1 MKRILIRSGMRPT
14 NVYTPEDIYLK
25 DRTGFNNGNL
35 AYQYSIYRALW
46 NDDVEI
52 HADGLSSNPNLAE
65 KINENYDL
73 YVMPLAD
80 AFRDDFRPVLRNYT
94 QLIRKLK
101 IPVIVTGVGLRANY
115 EPQLDEGFSFDE
127 DVTNFVKAVLEK
139 SAQIGVR
146 GQITA
151 DYLKKLGFNAELD
164 FRVIGCPSLYT
175 FGREIKIRDFHLTD
189 QSTIAINA
197 SPTSSEIAI
206 NFLNNMITTYKDYH
220 FIPQHLDE
228 FHLMYAG
235 GSDISSDINGYPTN
249 IQHKY
254 YQEGRVKY
262 FTSMPSWFDFVKN
275 VDFSIGSRLHGNVI
289 PTIVGTPNIS
299 FVQDAR
305 MRELASYHA
314 LPHVTIDELE
324 KTNNLQEL
332 LTKVDLKSAE
342 KVQGRN
348 FDNYIDFLDTNGL
361 NHIYKHDK
369 NRKSAPMDELINS
382 ITFPTSPDPISI
394 LNPQEMLNRVKIST
408 NLLKERHDFST
419 RYRVNLVNNQ
429 LTQLKKTT
437 SEQNKKYQKKITET
451 QEKNQQLEKQLT
463 DTKQKLQLMIN
474 KNHEL
479 TNKIRHYQ
487 GTLNR
492 KSVKTTLKVANSLAN
507 LKKKVSRS

>member
-1 MKRILIRSGMRPT
+1 MRPT
-14 NVYTPEDIYLK
+14 NVYMPEDLYLK

-80 AFRDDFRPVLRNYT
+80 AFRDDFRPILRNYT
-94 QLIRKLK
+94 QLIHKLK
-101 IPVIVTGVGLRANY
+101 IPVVVTGVGLRANY
-115 EPQLDEGFSFDE
+115 EPQLDEGFAFDE

-151 DYLKKLGFNAELD
+151 DYLKKLGFNDDLD

-175 FGREIKIRDFHLTD
+175 FGREIKIRDLHLTH
-189 QSTIAINA
+189 QSSIAINA
-197 SPTSSEIAI
+197 SPTSSETAI
-206 NFLNNMITTYKDYH
+206 QFLNNLITTYKDYH

-235 GSDISSDINGYPTN
+235 GPDITSDIKGYPTN
-249 IQHKY
+249 IEHKY

-262 FTSMPSWFDFVKN
+262 FTSMPSWYDFVKN
-275 VDFSIGSRLHGNVI
+275 IDFSIGSRLHGNVI

-324 KTNNLQEL
+324 KTNNIQDL
-332 LTKVDLKSAE
+332 LSKVDLKSAE
-342 KVQGRN
+342 KVQAQN

-369 NRKSAPMDELINS
+369 NRKSAPMDELIQS
-382 ITFPTSPDPISI
+382 INFPTSPEVIST
-394 LNPQEMLNRVKIST
+394 LNPTEMLNRVKFSA

-419 RYRVNLVNNQ
+419 KYRVNLVNNQ
-429 LTQLKKTT
+429 LTQLRKTT
-437 SEQNKKYQKKITET
+437 ADQNKKH
-451 QEKNQQLEKQLT
+451 QEKNKHLENELKQT
-463 DTKQKLQLMIN
+463 EQKLQLTTN
-474 KNHEL
+474 KNNEL
-479 TNKIRHYQ
+479 TNKIKHYQ

-492 KSVKTTLKVANSLAN
+492 KSVKMTLKVVNSLADV
-507 LKKKVSRS
+507 KKKVSKS